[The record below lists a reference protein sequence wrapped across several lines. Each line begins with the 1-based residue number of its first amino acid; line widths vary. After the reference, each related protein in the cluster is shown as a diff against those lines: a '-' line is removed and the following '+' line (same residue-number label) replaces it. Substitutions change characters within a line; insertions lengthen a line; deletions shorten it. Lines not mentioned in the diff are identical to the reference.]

1 MNSRK
6 TAFIVFGLC
15 IAWLLYRGFAK
26 GWTVSEVVPLTA
38 IIVVFAASFME
49 VSHMGLFGK
58 SEYEKQLEV
67 SAQQQTET
75 ARQLEI
81 TERQQG
87 ITERQQGIAEQQ
99 QREHEELM
107 ARSREHQERYAKLL
121 DTWEEQTRRFEA
133 ILCKWEQ
140 KS

>member
-1 MNSRK
+1 MNNRK
-6 TAFIVFGLC
+6 TSFIVFGIG

-49 VSHMGLFGK
+49 GSHMGLFGK

-67 SAQQQTET
+67 SAKQQAET

-81 TERQQG
+81 MER
-87 ITERQQGIAEQQ
+87 Q
-99 QREHEELM
+99 QREHDALM
-107 ARSREHQERYAKLL
+107 ARSREQQERYAKLL
-121 DTWEEQTRRFEA
+121 DTWEEQARRFDA
-133 ILCKWEQ
+133 MLAKWEQ
-140 KS
+140 R

>member
-38 IIVVFAASFME
+38 IIAVFAASFME
-49 VSHMGLFGK
+49 VSHMGLFEK

-81 TERQQG
+81 TKRH
-87 ITERQQGIAEQQ
+87 
-99 QREHEELM
+99 QREHEEFM

-121 DTWEEQTRRFEA
+121 NVWEEQTGRFEA
-133 ILCKWEQ
+133 ILRKWEQ